1 MIGVLSVDDHPLL
14 CEGIAALVNA
24 ESDMKLSAEATNGQP
39 RELLDG
45 ISVVVHTGQKRIPP
59 AVAAELV
66 EHTAGGLAPST
77 INSSRPQPARWRTTL
92 LAFVAAAAASAQTSG
107 GAIRGTVSDPSGA
120 SVPGAGIVIEAV
132 STSENWRLVSSSA
145 GLYNAPNLP
154 VGRYNVT
161 VKAPGFSTAERTNID
176 VQVGS
181 ESVINVQLVLGKSE
195 EKVTAASQAATVD
208 LATSQT
214 GAVNSGEVVR
224 ELPLNGRDWTTLAAL
239 QPEVSIVR
247 TENAPALSN
256 SRGNRGLGT
265 MMAIGGSRPEQ
276 SSYLIDG
283 VSVNDYDGGGP
294 ASVLGISLGVDAI
307 EEFSVVTGNAPAD
320 YGKTSGGVINAVTRA
335 GTNQFHGS
343 LYEFLRNSALDARN
357 FFDGASAPPFK
368 RNQFGGSLGGPI
380 KRQRTF
386 FFFDYEG
393 IRQGLGV
400 TTVDTVPSP
409 AARIGQLVAGPI
421 TVSPLVAPFL
431 AFFPLPNGPIK
442 GDTGTYTF
450 ASQNGTT
457 ENFVTSRVD
466 HRFSD
471 YDAIHTTYLFDR
483 GQTTGPDAF
492 DGVLL
497 RTFSQRQTASTEES
511 HIFSPSVVNLT
522 RIGFNRNV
530 AEQVQSLS
538 AINPLADDT
547 SYGFLPG
554 RDVGQISIAGV
565 TAYPGG
571 LGAQGDYLF
580 HYTSYQADDDLS
592 ITAGSHSIRAGVAFE
607 RIQSNTLGTGAN
619 NGTVSFGSLA
629 AFLTDQPTSFV
640 ATIPGTNVPEG
651 LRQYVVGAYV
661 QDDWRVVRNLTLNLG
676 LRYEMAT
683 VPTEE
688 HDQLATLVLGSQQLK
703 LGSPY
708 FQNPTLR
715 NFSPRVG
722 AAWDPFGDGKTS
734 VRAAIGQYD
743 NLPLTSQFSLLS
755 VISAPFNLQG
765 SSTSVPVGSFPD
777 GLYQSLAAGGPRADF
792 IQQNPKRSYVLQWN
806 FNIQRQLTPSL
817 LFEVGYAGTHGV
829 HLPLVV
835 GDINTVPPAEH
846 TPEGY
851 VWPTPRGS
859 GVKPWPAWG
868 TVNAVMWEVSS
879 TYSALPVRLQ
889 KRLSHGLLVQGS
901 YTWSKS
907 LDTGSNSLMTAYTNT
922 ATNLPVFDS
931 RLRRGVSD
939 FDVPQ
944 NLAVSGTW
952 ELPSPRSGWKPF
964 TGFAKGWQLGTLLQL
979 SSGLPFTPTIAGDA
993 LGLNSS
999 VAYDF
1004 PDRLNLPGCGNP
1016 VNPGNA
1022 TDYIKLS
1029 CFAAPTPATRL
1040 GDAGR
1045 NVGRGPGLA
1054 DWDASLFKNI
1064 RVPRIS
1070 ENGNL
1075 QFRFETFNAL
1085 NHTNFGPPTSTSL
1098 QLFTQALAP
1107 IPSAGNLTSTSTT
1120 SRQLQFALKVL
1131 W

>member
-1 MIGVLSVDDHPLL
+1 MRGFSPYRVRLVSTLL
-14 CEGIAALVNA
+14 TFV
-24 ESDMKLSAEATNGQP
+24 
-39 RELLDG
+39 
-45 ISVVVHTGQKRIPP
+45 
-59 AVAAELV
+59 AVA
-66 EHTAGGLAPST
+66 T
-77 INSSRPQPARWRTTL
+77 
-92 LAFVAAAAASAQTSG
+92 ASAQTSG

-120 SVPGAGIVIEAV
+120 MVPEARITIEEV
-132 STSENWRLVSSSA
+132 STGENWRLVSSSV

-154 VGRYNVT
+154 VGKYNVT
-161 VKAPGFSTAERTNID
+161 VKADGFSTAERTNID

-181 ESVINVQLVLGKSE
+181 ESVINLQLVLGKSE
-195 EKVTAASQAATVD
+195 EKVTVTSQAGTVD

-256 SRGNRGLGT
+256 TRGNRGLGT
-265 MMAIGGSRPEQ
+265 MMAIGGARPEQ
-276 SSYLIDG
+276 SSYLLDG

-294 ASVLGISLGVDAI
+294 ASVLGITLGVDAVQ
-307 EEFSVVTGNAPAD
+307 EFSVVTGNAPAD
-320 YGKTSGGVINAVTRA
+320 YGKTSGGSINAVTRA

-357 FFDGASAPPFK
+357 FFDGPSVPPFK
-368 RNQFGGSLGGPI
+368 RNQFGASFGGPI
-380 KRQRTF
+380 RRQRTF

-409 AARIGQLVAGPI
+409 AARIGQLVAGPV

-431 AFFPLPNGPIK
+431 AFFPVPNGPIK
-442 GDTGTYTF
+442 GDIGTYTF
-450 ASQNGTT
+450 ASQNNTT

-471 YDAIHTTYLFDR
+471 LDAIHATWLFDK
-483 GQTTGPDAF
+483 GQTTGPDVF

-497 RTFSQRQTASTEES
+497 GTFSQRQTASIEES
-511 HIFSPSVVNLT
+511 HIFSPSMVNFV

-538 AINPLADDT
+538 AINPLADDN

-580 HYTSYQADDDLS
+580 HYTSYQADDDVS
-592 ITAGSHSIRAGVAFE
+592 ITRGGHSIRAGVAFE
-607 RIQSNTLGTGAN
+607 RIQSNTLGAGAN

-629 AFLTDQPTSFV
+629 GFLTDQPTSFV
-640 ATIPGTNVPEG
+640 ATIPGTSVPEG
-651 LRQYVVGAYV
+651 LRQSVVGAYV
-661 QDDWRVVRNLTLNLG
+661 QDDWRVLRNLTLNLG
-676 LRYEMAT
+676 VRYEMAT
-683 VPTEE
+683 VPTED
-688 HDQLATLVLGSQQLK
+688 HDRLATLVLGSQKLK
-703 LGSPY
+703 IGSPY

-734 VRAAIGQYD
+734 VRAAFGQYD

-765 SSTSVPVGSFPD
+765 ASTSVPEGSFPD

-806 FNIQRQLTPSL
+806 FRIQRQLTPSL
-817 LFEVGYAGTHGV
+817 LFEAGYSGSHGV

-835 GDINTVPPAEH
+835 GDINTVTPAED
-846 TPEGY
+846 TPQGY

-859 GVKPWPAWG
+859 GVKPWPAFG
-868 TVNAVMWEVSS
+868 TVNAVIWEVSS
-879 TYSALPVRLQ
+879 TYNALPVRLQ

-922 ATNLPVFDS
+922 VTNLPVFDP
-931 RLRRGVSD
+931 RLVKAVSD

-944 NLAVSGTW
+944 NLVVSGTW
-952 ELPSPRSGWKPF
+952 EMPGPATRWKPLRE
-964 TGFAKGWQLGTLLQL
+964 FARGWQPGSLLTL
-979 SSGLPFTPTIAGDA
+979 SSGLPFTPTIAGDP

-999 VAYDF
+999 VPYDY

-1016 VNPGNA
+1016 VNPGNS

-1029 CFAAPTPATRL
+1029 CFAAPSPATRL

-1045 NVGRGPGLA
+1045 NVGRGPGVV
-1054 DWDASLFKNI
+1054 DWDFSLFKNI
-1064 RVPRIS
+1064 RVARGS
-1070 ENGNL
+1070 EVFNV

-1085 NHTNFGPPTSTSL
+1085 NHPNFNPPNSTSL
-1098 QLFTQALAP
+1098 QLFTQALAA

-1120 SRQLQFALKVL
+1120 SRQLQFGLKVG

>member
-1 MIGVLSVDDHPLL
+1 M
-14 CEGIAALVNA
+14 
-24 ESDMKLSAEATNGQP
+24 NGRFQQP
-39 RELLDG
+39 
-45 ISVVVHTGQKRIPP
+45 V
-59 AVAAELV
+59 
-66 EHTAGGLAPST
+66 
-77 INSSRPQPARWRTTL
+77 RWVSTL
-92 LAFVAAAAASAQTSG
+92 LAVITAATASAQTSG

-120 SVPGAGIVIEAV
+120 LVPGAGITIEEV
-132 STSENWRLVSSSA
+132 STSEKWRVASSSS
-145 GLYNAPNLP
+145 GLYDAPNLP

-161 VKAPGFSTAERTNID
+161 VKARGFSTAERTNVD

-181 ESVINVQLVLGKSE
+181 ERVINVQLVLGKSE
-195 EKVTAASQAATVD
+195 ERVTVASQAATVD

-214 GAVNSGEVVR
+214 GAVDSGEVVR

-239 QPEVSIVR
+239 QPEVSVVR

-256 SRGNRGLGT
+256 TRGNRGFGT
-265 MMAIGGSRPEQ
+265 MMAIGGARPQQ
-276 SSYLIDG
+276 SSYRLDG

-294 ASVLGISLGVDAI
+294 ANVLGISLGVDAI
-307 EEFSVVTGNAPAD
+307 QEFSVVTRNAPAD

-343 LYEFLRNSALDARN
+343 LYEFLRNSVLDARN
-357 FFDGASAPPFK
+357 FFDGASPPPFK

-380 KRQRTF
+380 KRQKSF

-400 TTVDTVPSP
+400 TTVDTVPS
-409 AARIGQLVAGPI
+409 AKARVGQLVAGPV

-431 AFFPLPNGPIK
+431 VFFPLPNGPIK
-442 GDTGTYTF
+442 GDTGTYTR
-450 ASQNGTT
+450 AAQNVTT
-457 ENFVTSRVD
+457 ENFATSRVD

-471 YDAIHTTYLFDR
+471 YDTIHTTYLFDR

-497 RTFSQRQTASTEES
+497 GTFSQRQTASIQES
-511 HIFSPSVVNLT
+511 HIFSPSVVNFA
-522 RIGFNRNV
+522 RIGFNRIV

-538 AINPLADDT
+538 TINPLADDS

-554 RDVGQISIAGV
+554 RNVGQISIAGF
-565 TAYPGG
+565 TTYPGG

-592 ITAGSHSIRAGVAFE
+592 ITRGSHSIRAGVAFE
-607 RIQSNTLGTGAN
+607 RIQSNTLGAGAN

-629 AFLTDQPTSFV
+629 RFLTDQPTSFV
-640 ATIPGTNVPEG
+640 ATIPGTSVPEA
-651 LRQYVVGAYV
+651 LRQYVVGAYL
-661 QDDWRVVRNLTLNLG
+661 QDDWRVLRNLTLNLG
-676 LRYEMAT
+676 VRYEMAT

-688 HDQLATLVLGSQQLK
+688 HDRLATLVLGSQQLK

-708 FQNPTLR
+708 FHNPTLR
-715 NFSPRVG
+715 DFSPRVG
-722 AAWDPFGDGKTS
+722 AAWDPFGDGKMA
-734 VRAAIGQYD
+734 VRAAFGQYD
-743 NLPLTSQFSLLS
+743 YLPLTSQFSLFS
-755 VISAPFNLQG
+755 VISAPFNVQG
-765 SSTSVPVGSFPD
+765 SSTSVPVGSFPH
-777 GLYQSLAAGGPRADF
+777 GLYYSLAAGGPRADF
-792 IQQNPKRSYVLQWN
+792 IEQNPKRSYVLQWN
-806 FNIQRQLTPSL
+806 FSIQRQLTPSL
-817 LFEVGYAGTHGV
+817 LLEVGYAGSHGV

-835 GDINTVPPAEH
+835 SDINTVPPAEN
-846 TPEGY
+846 TAEGY

-859 GVKPWPAWG
+859 GVKPWPSWG
-868 TVNAVMWEVSS
+868 TVTAIMWQVSS
-879 TYSALPVRLQ
+879 DYESLPVRLQ
-889 KRLSHGLLVQGS
+889 KRLSHGLFLQGS

-907 LDTGSNSLMTAYTNT
+907 LDTGSNSLMTPYTNT
-922 ATNLPVFDS
+922 VANLPVFDP
-931 RLRRGVSD
+931 RLRRAVSD

-952 ELPSPRSGWKPF
+952 ELPSPGNGWKPF
-964 TGFAKGWQLGTLLQL
+964 REFAKGWQLGTLLTL
-979 SSGLPFTPTIAGDA
+979 SSGLPFTATIAGDP

-999 VAYDF
+999 VPYDF
-1004 PDRLNLPGCGNP
+1004 PDRLNQPGCGNP
-1016 VNPGNA
+1016 VNPGNP
-1022 TDYIKLS
+1022 TEYIKLS
-1029 CFAAPTPATRL
+1029 CFAAPSPATRL

-1054 DWDASLFKNI
+1054 DWDASLFKNF
-1064 RVPRIS
+1064 RVLRVS
-1070 ENGNL
+1070 ETFNV
-1075 QFRFETFNAL
+1075 QFRFEAFNAL
-1085 NHTNFGPPTSTSL
+1085 NHTNFSPPTSTSL

>member
-1 MIGVLSVDDHPLL
+1 MYVS
-14 CEGIAALVNA
+14 
-24 ESDMKLSAEATNGQP
+24 
-39 RELLDG
+39 
-45 ISVVVHTGQKRIPP
+45 
-59 AVAAELV
+59 
-66 EHTAGGLAPST
+66 
-77 INSSRPQPARWRTTL
+77 INWVSTL
-92 LAFVAAAAASAQTSG
+92 LAVMTAATASAQTAG
-107 GAIRGTVSDPSGA
+107 GSIRGTVSDPSGA
-120 SVPGAGIVIEAV
+120 MVPGAGIMIEAV
-132 STSENWRLVSSSA
+132 STNEYWRLVSSSA

-154 VGRYNVT
+154 VGRYKVT
-161 VKAPGFSTAERTNID
+161 VTSPGFSTAERTNID
-176 VQVGS
+176 VQVGL

-195 EKVTAASQAATVD
+195 EKVTVASQAATVD

-239 QPEVSIVR
+239 QPLVSIVR
-247 TENAPALSN
+247 TEDAPALSN

-265 MMAIGGSRPEQ
+265 MMEISGSRPEQ
-276 SSYLIDG
+276 SSYRLDG

-294 ASVLGISLGVDAI
+294 GSILGVTLGVDAI
-307 EEFSVVTGNAPAD
+307 QEFSVVTSTGPAD

-357 FFDGASAPPFK
+357 FFDGASVPPFK

-393 IRQGLGV
+393 IRQRLGV
-400 TTVDTVPSP
+400 TTVDTVPS
-409 AARIGQLVAGPI
+409 AEARIGHLVAGPV

-431 AFFPLPNGPIK
+431 AFFPLPNGPIT
-442 GDTGTYTF
+442 GDVGTYTF
-450 ASQNGTT
+450 ASQNGTM
-457 ENFVTSRVD
+457 ENFVASRAD

-471 YDAIHTTYLFDR
+471 LDAIHATYLLDK
-483 GQTTGPDAF
+483 GQTAGPDVF
-492 DGVLL
+492 DSILL
-497 RTFSQRQTASTEES
+497 GTYSQRQTASIEET

-522 RIGFNRNV
+522 RIGFNRNI

-538 AINPLADDT
+538 AINPLADDA

-592 ITAGSHSIRAGVAFE
+592 ITSGSHSIRAGAAFE
-607 RIQSNTLGTGAN
+607 RIQSNTLGAGAN

-629 AFLTDQPTSFV
+629 GFLTDEPTSFV
-640 ATIPGTNVPEG
+640 ATIPGTSVPEG

-661 QDDWRVVRNLTLNLG
+661 QDDWRVLRNLTLNLG
-676 LRYEMAT
+676 VRYEMAT

-688 HDQLATLVLGSQQLK
+688 HDRLATLVLGSQQLK
-703 LGSPY
+703 VGSPY

-722 AAWDPFGDGKTS
+722 AAWDPFGDGKAS

-806 FNIQRQLTPSL
+806 FSIQRQLTPSL
-817 LFEVGYAGTHGV
+817 LFEAGYAGSHGV

-835 GDINTVPPAEH
+835 GDINTVPPAED

-879 TYSALPVRLQ
+879 SYNALPVRLQ

-907 LDTGSNSLMTAYTNT
+907 FDTGSNSLMTAYTNT
-922 ATNLPVFDS
+922 ATNLPVLDP
-931 RLRRGVSD
+931 RLRRSVSD

-952 ELPSPRSGWKPF
+952 ELPSPGSVWKPF
-964 TGFAKGWQLGTLLQL
+964 REFAKG
-979 SSGLPFTPTIAGDA
+979 
-993 LGLNSS
+993 
-999 VAYDF
+999 
-1004 PDRLNLPGCGNP
+1004 
-1016 VNPGNA
+1016 
-1022 TDYIKLS
+1022 
-1029 CFAAPTPATRL
+1029 
-1040 GDAGR
+1040 
-1045 NVGRGPGLA
+1045 
-1054 DWDASLFKNI
+1054 
-1064 RVPRIS
+1064 
-1070 ENGNL
+1070 
-1075 QFRFETFNAL
+1075 
-1085 NHTNFGPPTSTSL
+1085 
-1098 QLFTQALAP
+1098 
-1107 IPSAGNLTSTSTT
+1107 
-1120 SRQLQFALKVL
+1120 
-1131 W
+1131 

>member
-1 MIGVLSVDDHPLL
+1 MNSFQIRRALWVSTLL
-14 CEGIAALVNA
+14 TFV
-24 ESDMKLSAEATNGQP
+24 
-39 RELLDG
+39 
-45 ISVVVHTGQKRIPP
+45 
-59 AVAAELV
+59 VAA
-66 EHTAGGLAPST
+66 T
-77 INSSRPQPARWRTTL
+77 
-92 LAFVAAAAASAQTSG
+92 ASAQTSG
-107 GAIRGTVSDPSGA
+107 GSIRGTVSDPSGA
-120 SVPGAGIVIEAV
+120 FVPGAGITIEEV
-132 STSENWRLVSSSA
+132 STGENWRLISSSA

-154 VGRYNVT
+154 VGRYNVSVT
-161 VKAPGFSTAERTNID
+161 SAGFSTVERTNID

-181 ESVINVQLVLGKSE
+181 QRVVNVQLALGESE
-195 EKVTAASQAATVD
+195 GKVTVASQAATVD

-239 QPEVSIVR
+239 QPQVSIVR
-247 TENAPALSN
+247 TENAVALSN
-256 SRGNRGLGT
+256 TRGNRGLGT
-265 MMAIGGSRPEQ
+265 MMAISGSRPEQ
-276 SSYLIDG
+276 SSYQLDG
-283 VSVNDYDGGGP
+283 VNVNDYAGGGP
-294 ASVLGISLGVDAI
+294 ANVLGISLGVDAI
-307 EEFSVVTGNAPAD
+307 QEFSVVTGNATAD
-320 YGKTSGGVINAVTRA
+320 YGRTSGGVINAVTRA

-357 FFDGASAPPFK
+357 FFDGTSVPPFK

-386 FFFDYEG
+386 FFIDYES

-409 AARIGQLVAGPI
+409 AARIGQLVAGSV

-450 ASQNGTT
+450 ASQNSTA
-457 ENFVTSRVD
+457 ENFVTSRLD

-471 YDAIHTTYLFDR
+471 HDSIHGTYLFDK

-497 RTFSQRQTASTEES
+497 GTFSQRQTASLEES
-511 HIFSPSVVNLT
+511 HIFSPAVINFA
-522 RIGFNRNV
+522 RIGFNRIL

-538 AINPLADDT
+538 AINPLAGDP

-554 RDVGQISIAGV
+554 RDVGQISIAGF
-565 TAYPGG
+565 TTYAGGPG
-571 LGAQGDYLF
+571 AEGDYVF

-592 ITAGSHSIRAGVAFE
+592 ITRGSHSLRIGLALE
-607 RIQSNTLGTGAN
+607 RIQSNTLGAGNN
-619 NGTVSFGSLA
+619 NGAVSFGSLA
-629 AFLTDQPTSFV
+629 TFLTDQSLSFL
-640 ATIPGTNVPEG
+640 ATIPGASTPEG
-651 LRQYVVGAYV
+651 LRQSVVGAYL
-661 QDDWRVVRNLTLNLG
+661 QDDWRVLRKLTLNLG
-676 LRYEMAT
+676 VRYEMAT
-683 VPTEE
+683 LPTEE
-688 HDQLATLVLGSQQLK
+688 HDRLATLVLGSQQLK
-703 LGSPY
+703 IGPPY

-715 NFSPRVG
+715 NFCPRVG
-722 AAWDPFGDGKTS
+722 AAWDPFGNGKTA
-734 VRAAIGQYD
+734 VRAAFGQYD
-743 NLPLTSQFSLLS
+743 YLPLTNLFSLVS
-755 VISAPFNLQG
+755 VVSAPFNLQG
-765 SSTSVPVGSFPD
+765 SSTSVPVGSFPG
-777 GLYQSLAAGGPRADF
+777 GLYESLAAGGPRAEF
-792 IQQNPKRSYVLQWN
+792 FEQNPKRSYVLQWN
-806 FNIQRQLTPSL
+806 FSIQRQLTPTL
-817 LFEVGYAGTHGV
+817 LFEAGYAGSHGV

-835 GDINTVPPAEH
+835 GDINTVPPAED
-846 TPEGY
+846 TPQGY
-851 VWPTPRGS
+851 VWPITRGS
-859 GVKPWPAWG
+859 GVKPWPTWG
-868 TVNAVMWEVSS
+868 NVTAVMWQVSS
-879 TYSALPVRLQ
+879 TYNSLPVRLQ

-922 ATNLPVFDS
+922 LSNLPVFNP
-931 RLRRGVSD
+931 RLRKAVSD

-952 ELPSPRSGWKPF
+952 ELPIPGSGWKPF
-964 TGFAKGWQLGTLLQL
+964 TGFAKGWQLGTLLQV
-979 SSGLPFTPTIAGDA
+979 SSGLPFTAAIAGDP

-999 VAYDF
+999 AAYDF

-1016 VNPGNA
+1016 VNPGKP

-1029 CFAAPTPATRL
+1029 CFAAPSPATRL

-1054 DWDASLFKNI
+1054 DWDASLFKNF
-1064 RVPRIS
+1064 RVLRVS
-1070 ENGNL
+1070 ETFNV
-1075 QFRFETFNAL
+1075 QFRFEVFNAL

-1098 QLFTQALAP
+1098 QLFTQGLTP
-1107 IPSAGNLTSTSTT
+1107 IPSAGNVTSTSTT

>member
-1 MIGVLSVDDHPLL
+1 MCS
-14 CEGIAALVNA
+14 
-24 ESDMKLSAEATNGQP
+24 S
-39 RELLDG
+39 
-45 ISVVVHTGQKRIPP
+45 
-59 AVAAELV
+59 
-66 EHTAGGLAPST
+66 
-77 INSSRPQPARWRTTL
+77 INWVSTL
-92 LAFVAAAAASAQTSG
+92 LAVMTAATASAQTSG
-107 GAIRGTVSDPSGA
+107 GSIRGTVSDPSGA
-120 SVPGAGIVIEAV
+120 VVPGAVITIEAV
-132 STSENWRLVSSSA
+132 STSENWMLVSSSA

-161 VKAPGFSTAERTNID
+161 VKALGFSPAERTDIN
-176 VQVGS
+176 VQVGA
-181 ESVINVQLVLGKSE
+181 ERVVDVQLTVGKSE
-195 EKVTAASQAATVD
+195 EKVTVASPAATVD

-265 MMAIGGSRPEQ
+265 MMAISGSRPEQ
-276 SSYLIDG
+276 SSYRLDG

-307 EEFSVVTGNAPAD
+307 QEFSVVTGNAPAD
-320 YGKTSGGVINAVTRA
+320 YGKTSGGVIDAVTRA
-335 GTNQFHGS
+335 GTNQLHGS
-343 LYEFLRNSALDARN
+343 LYEFLRNSGLDARN
-357 FFDGASAPPFK
+357 FFDGASIPPFK

-400 TTVDTVPSP
+400 TTVNTVPSQ
-409 AARIGQLVAGPI
+409 AARIGQLVAGPVR
-421 TVSPLVAPFL
+421 VSPLVAPFL

-442 GDTGTYTF
+442 GDAGTYTF
-450 ASQNGTT
+450 ASQNNTT

-471 YDAIHTTYLFDR
+471 RDAIHATYLFDK
-483 GQTTGPDAF
+483 GQTTGPDMF

-497 RTFSQRQTASTEES
+497 GTLSQRQTASVEES
-511 HIFSPSVVNLT
+511 HVFSPSVVNSA
-522 RIGFNRNV
+522 RIGFNRTV

-538 AINPLADDT
+538 TINPLADDA

-554 RDVGQISIAGV
+554 RDVGQISIAGF
-565 TAYPGG
+565 TTYPGG
-571 LGAQGDYLF
+571 LKAMGDYVF
-580 HYTSYQADDDLS
+580 AYTSYQVDDDLS
-592 ITAGSHSIRAGVAFE
+592 ITRGSHSFRTGLALE
-607 RIQSNTLGTGAN
+607 RIQSNTLETGN
-619 NGTVSFGSLA
+619 TNGTVSFGSLA
-629 AFLTDQPTSFV
+629 SFLTDQPSSFQ
-640 ATIPGTNVPEG
+640 ATIPGTSIPEG
-651 LRQYVVGAYV
+651 LRQSVVGAYL
-661 QDDWRVVRNLTLNLG
+661 QDDWRVLRNLTLNLG
-676 LRYEMAT
+676 ARYEMAT
-683 VPTEE
+683 VPTEA
-688 HDQLATLVLGSQQLK
+688 HGRLGTVVYGSQQLK

-708 FQNPTLR
+708 FNNPTRR
-715 NFSPRVG
+715 NFYPRVG
-722 AAWDPFGDGKTS
+722 AAWDPLGDGKTA
-734 VRAAIGQYD
+734 VRAAFGQYD
-743 NLPLTSQFSLLS
+743 VLPLTSQFSLIS

-765 SSTSVPVGSFPD
+765 SSTSVPVESFPD
-777 GLYQSLAAGGPRADF
+777 GLYESLAAGGPRADF

-806 FNIQRQLTPSL
+806 FSVQRQLTPSL
-817 LFEVGYAGTHGV
+817 LFEAGYAASHGV

-835 GDINTVPPAEH
+835 GDINTVPPAEA
-846 TPEGY
+846 TPQGY
-851 VWPTPRGS
+851 VWPRPRGS
-859 GVKPWPAWG
+859 GVKPWPTWG
-868 TVNAVMWEVSS
+868 NVSAVLWQVSS
-879 TYSALPVRLQ
+879 DYDSLPVRIQ

-922 ATNLPVFDS
+922 VSNLPVFDP
-931 RLRRGVSD
+931 RLLKAVSE

-952 ELPSPRSGWKPF
+952 ELPSPGSGWKPF
-964 TGFAKGWQLGTLLQL
+964 REFAKGWQLGTLLTL
-979 SSGLPFTPTIAGDA
+979 SSGLPFTATIAGDA

-999 VAYDF
+999 IPYDF

-1016 VNPGNA
+1016 VNPGNPA
-1022 TDYIKLS
+1022 NYIKLS
-1029 CFAAPTPATRL
+1029 CFAAPSPATRL
-1040 GDAGR
+1040 GNAGR

-1054 DWDASLFKNI
+1054 DWDASLFKNV
-1064 RVPRIS
+1064 RVARGS
-1070 ENGNL
+1070 EIFNV
-1075 QFRFETFNAL
+1075 QFRFEAFNAL
-1085 NHTNFGPPTSTSL
+1085 NHTNFSPPTSTSL
-1098 QLFTQALAP
+1098 QLFTQALAS

>member
-1 MIGVLSVDDHPLL
+1 M
-14 CEGIAALVNA
+14 
-24 ESDMKLSAEATNGQP
+24 
-39 RELLDG
+39 
-45 ISVVVHTGQKRIPP
+45 
-59 AVAAELV
+59 
-66 EHTAGGLAPST
+66 
-77 INSSRPQPARWRTTL
+77 NSSFQQPARWVSTL
-92 LAFVAAAAASAQTSG
+92 LAVMMAATASAQTSA
-107 GAIRGTVSDPSGA
+107 GAIRGTVADPSGA
-120 SVPGAGIVIEAV
+120 LVPGADITIEEA
-132 STSENWRLVSSSA
+132 STNQSRKLVSSSA

-161 VKAPGFSTAERTNID
+161 VKAQGFSTAERTNID

-181 ESVINVQLVLGKSE
+181 ESVINVQLVVGKSE
-195 EKVTAASQAATVD
+195 EKVTVISQAATVD

-256 SRGNRGLGT
+256 TRGNRGLGT
-265 MMAIGGSRPEQ
+265 MMAIGGARPQQ
-276 SSYLIDG
+276 SSYWLDG
-283 VSVNDYDGGGP
+283 VSVNDYAGGGP

-307 EEFSVVTGNAPAD
+307 QEFSVVTGNAPAD

-357 FFDGASAPPFK
+357 FFDGASVPPFK
-368 RNQFGGSLGGPI
+368 RNQFGGSLGGPV

-400 TTVDTVPSP
+400 TTVDTVPS
-409 AARIGQLVAGPI
+409 AKARIGQLVAGPVM
-421 TVSPLVAPFL
+421 VSPLVAPFL
-431 AFFPLPNGPIK
+431 AFFPLPDGPIK
-442 GDTGTYTF
+442 GDTGTYAF
-450 ASQNGTT
+450 ASQNNTA
-457 ENFVTSRVD
+457 ENFVTSRLD

-471 YDAIHTTYLFDR
+471 HDAIHATYLFDR

-497 RTFSQRQTASTEES
+497 GTFSQRQTASIQES
-511 HIFSPSVVNLT
+511 HTFSPSAVNFA
-522 RIGFNRNV
+522 RIGFNRII

-538 AINPLADDT
+538 AINPLADDP

-580 HYTSYQADDDLS
+580 HYTSYQAYDDLL
-592 ITAGSHSIRAGVAFE
+592 ITSGSHAIRVGVALE
-607 RIQSNTLGTGAN
+607 RIQSNTLGAGGN
-619 NGTVSFGSLA
+619 NGTASFGSLA
-629 AFLTDQPTSFV
+629 GFLTDQPTSFV
-640 ATIPGTNVPEG
+640 ATIPGTSVPEA
-651 LRQYVVGAYV
+651 LRQDVVSAYLH
-661 QDDWRVVRNLTLNLG
+661 DDWRVLRNLTLNLG
-676 LRYEMAT
+676 VRYEMAT

-688 HDQLATLVLGSQQLK
+688 HDRLGTLVLGSQQLK
-703 LGSPY
+703 VGSPY

-715 NFSPRVG
+715 DLSPRVG
-722 AAWDPFGDGKTS
+722 AAWDPFGDGKMA
-734 VRAAIGQYD
+734 VRAAFGQYD
-743 NLPLTSQFSLLS
+743 VLPLTSQFSLFS
-755 VISAPFNLQG
+755 VISEPFNVQG

-792 IQQNPKRSYVLQWN
+792 IQQNPKRSYMLQWN
-806 FNIQRQLTPSL
+806 FSIQRQLTPSM
-817 LFEVGYAGTHGV
+817 LFEAGYAGSHGV
-829 HLPLVV
+829 HLPLIVS
-835 GDINTVPPAEH
+835 DINTVPPAENAA
-846 TPEGY
+846 EGY

-859 GVKPWPAWG
+859 GVKPWPTWG
-868 TVNAVMWEVSS
+868 TVTAIMWQVSS
-879 TYSALPVRLQ
+879 DYNSLPVRLQ

-907 LDTGSNSLMTAYTNT
+907 LDTGSNSLMTPYTNT
-922 ATNLPVFDS
+922 VANLPVFDS
-931 RLRRGVSD
+931 RLRRAVSD

-944 NLAVSGTW
+944 NVAVSGTW
-952 ELPSPRSGWKPF
+952 ELPGPASGWKPF
-964 TGFAKGWQLGTLLQL
+964 REFAKGWQLGTLLTL

-999 VAYDF
+999 IPYDF

-1016 VNPGNA
+1016 VNPGNP

-1029 CFAAPTPATRL
+1029 CFAAPSPATRL

-1045 NVGRGPGLA
+1045 NVARGPGLA
-1054 DWDASLFKNI
+1054 DWDASLFKNF
-1064 RVPRIS
+1064 RVRRVS
-1070 ENGNL
+1070 ETFNL
-1075 QFRFETFNAL
+1075 QLRFEAFNAL
-1085 NHTNFGPPTSTSL
+1085 NHTNFSPPTSTSL
-1098 QLFTQALAP
+1098 QLFTQSLAP
-1107 IPSAGNLTSTSTT
+1107 IPSAGSLTSTSTT

>member
-1 MIGVLSVDDHPLL
+1 
-14 CEGIAALVNA
+14 
-24 ESDMKLSAEATNGQP
+24 MKLVAEAANRQRRP
-39 RELLDG
+39 LDT
-45 ISVVVHTGQKRIPP
+45 SRAVQAGQKRVPLRVASESAERP
-59 AVAAELV
+59 AGDLAAS
-66 EHTAGGLAPST
+66 AMS
-77 INSSRPQPARWRTTL
+77 SSRPRRVRFGSIL
-92 LAFVAAAAASAQTSG
+92 LVFAAAAAVSAQTSG

-120 SVPGAGIVIEAV
+120 LVPGAAITIEEI
-132 STSENWRLVSSSA
+132 STSQNWKLVSSGA
-145 GLYNAPNLP
+145 GLYNAPDLP
-154 VGRYNVT
+154 VGRYDVT
-161 VKAPGFSTAERTNID
+161 VKAQGFSTAERTNID
-176 VQVGS
+176 VQLGS
-181 ESVINVQLVLGKSE
+181 ESVINVQLILGKSE
-195 EKVTAASQAATVD
+195 EKAIVASQAAAVD

-256 SRGNRGLGT
+256 TRGNRGLGT
-265 MMAIGGSRPEQ
+265 MMAIGGARPQQ
-276 SSYLIDG
+276 SSYLLDG
-283 VSVNDYDGGGP
+283 VSVNDYAGGGP

-307 EEFSVVTGNAPAD
+307 QEFSVVTSNVPAD

-357 FFDGASAPPFK
+357 FFDGASVPPFK
-368 RNQFGGSLGGPI
+368 RNQFGGSLSGPI

-393 IRQGLGV
+393 IRQGLGL
-400 TTVDTVPSP
+400 TSVDTVPS
-409 AARIGQLVAGPI
+409 AQARSGHLVAGEV

-431 AFFPLPNGPIK
+431 AFFPLPNGPID
-442 GDTGTYTF
+442 GDTGTYTL
-450 ASQNGTT
+450 AAQNFTT
-457 ENFVTSRVD
+457 ENFVTSRLD

-471 YDAIHTTYLFDR
+471 YDAVHTTYLFDR
-483 GQTTGPDAF
+483 GQTTGPDTF

-497 RTFSQRQTASTEES
+497 GTFSQRQTASIQES
-511 HIFSPSVVNLT
+511 HTFSPSVIDLT
-522 RIGFNRNV
+522 RIGFNRII

-538 AINPLADDT
+538 TINPLADDP

-580 HYTSYQADDDLS
+580 HYTSYQAYDDLL
-592 ITAGSHSIRAGVAFE
+592 ITRGSHAIRAGAAVE
-607 RIQSNTLGTGAN
+607 RIQSNTLGAGAN

-629 AFLTDQPTSFV
+629 GFLTDQPTSFV
-640 ATIPGTNVPEG
+640 ATIPGTSVPEA
-651 LRQYVVGAYV
+651 LRQYVAAAHL
-661 QDDWRVVRNLTLNLG
+661 QDDWRVLRNLTLNLG
-676 LRYEMAT
+676 VRYEMAT
-683 VPTEE
+683 VPT
-688 HDQLATLVLGSQQLK
+688 DQGDRLGTLVLGSQQLK
-703 LGSPY
+703 VGSPY
-708 FQNPTLR
+708 FRNPTWRDL
-715 NFSPRVG
+715 SPRVG
-722 AAWDPFGDGKTS
+722 AAWDPFGDGKTA
-734 VRAAIGQYD
+734 VRAAFGRYD
-743 NLPLTSQFSLLS
+743 VLPLTSQLSLFS
-755 VISAPFNLQG
+755 VISAPFNVQG
-765 SSTSVPVGSFPD
+765 SSTSVPGGSFPD

-806 FNIQRQLTPSL
+806 FSIQRQLAPSL
-817 LFEVGYAGTHGV
+817 LFEAAYAGSHGV

-835 GDINTVPPAEH
+835 SDINTVPPAEN
-846 TPEGY
+846 TAEGY

-868 TVNAVMWEVSS
+868 AVTAVMWQVSS
-879 TYSALPVRLQ
+879 DYDALPVRLQ
-889 KRLSHGLLVQGS
+889 KRLSHGLLLQGS

-907 LDTGSNSLMTAYTNT
+907 LDTGSNSLMTPYTNT
-922 ATNLPVFDS
+922 VANLPAFDS
-931 RLRRGVSD
+931 RLRRAVSD

-952 ELPSPRSGWKPF
+952 ELPSSRSGWKPF
-964 TGFAKGWQLGTLLQL
+964 MEFAKGWQLATLLTL
-979 SSGLPFTPTIAGDA
+979 SSGPPFTPTIAGDA

-1004 PDRLNLPGCGNP
+1004 PDRLSLAGCGNP

-1029 CFAAPTPATRL
+1029 CFAAPRPATRL

-1045 NVGRGPGLA
+1045 NVGRGPGLV

-1064 RVPRIS
+1064 RVARSS
-1070 ENGNL
+1070 ELFNVQL
-1075 QFRFETFNAL
+1075 RFEAFNAL
-1085 NHTNFGPPTSTSL
+1085 NHANFGPPTSTSL

>member
-1 MIGVLSVDDHPLL
+1 MIEFLNVDTNPLL
-14 CEGIAALVNA
+14 RDRIAAVVHA
-24 ESDMKLSAEATNGQP
+24 KSDMKPVAEATDGQGRALPDGLRP
-39 RELLDG
+39 R
-45 ISVVVHTGQKRIPP
+45 R
-59 AVAAELV
+59 AR
-66 EHTAGGLAPST
+66 GGS
-77 INSSRPQPARWRTTL
+77 IL
-92 LAFVAAAAASAQTSG
+92 LAFVAAATASAQPSG

-120 SVPGAGIVIEAV
+120 SVPGAAIIIEAV
-132 STSENWRLVSSSA
+132 STSESWRLVSSSA

-154 VGRYNVT
+154 VGRYKLT
-161 VKAPGFSTAERTNID
+161 VESTGFSTVDRTNID

-195 EKVTAASQAATVD
+195 EKVTVASQAATVD
-208 LATSQT
+208 LASSQT

-239 QPEVSIVR
+239 QPGVSIVW
-247 TENAPALSN
+247 TEDAPALSN
-256 SRGNRGLGT
+256 PRGNRGLGT
-265 MMAIGGSRPEQ
+265 MMAISGSRPEQ
-276 SSYLIDG
+276 SGYRLDG

-307 EEFSVVTGNAPAD
+307 QEFSVVTGNAPAD

-343 LYEFLRNSALDARN
+343 RYEFLRNSALDARN
-357 FFDGASAPPFK
+357 FFDGASVPTFK

-386 FFFDYEG
+386 FFLDYEG

-409 AARIGQLVAGPI
+409 AARAGDLVAGPI
-421 TVSPLVAPFL
+421 TVSHLVAPFL
-431 AFFPLPNGPIK
+431 AFFPLPSGPIK
-442 GDTGTYTF
+442 GDTGTYSF
-450 ASQNGTT
+450 ASQDGTT

-471 YDAIHTTYLFDR
+471 SDTIHTTYLFDR

-497 RTFSQRQTASTEES
+497 GTFSERQTASTEES

-522 RIGFNRNV
+522 RIGLNRNV
-530 AEQVQSLS
+530 AEQVQSVS
-538 AINPLADDT
+538 AINPLADDP

-554 RDVGQISIAGV
+554 RDIGQISIAGI
-565 TAYPGG
+565 TAFPGG
-571 LGAQGDYLF
+571 LGARGDYRF

-592 ITAGSHSIRAGVAFE
+592 ITRGSHSIRAGVALE
-607 RIQSNTLGTGAN
+607 GIQSNTLGAGAN

-629 AFLTDQPTSFV
+629 GFLTDQPTSFV
-640 ATIPGTNVPEG
+640 ATIPGTSVPEG
-651 LRQYVVGAYV
+651 LRQSVVGAYM
-661 QDDWRVVRNLTLNLG
+661 QDDWRVLSNVTLNLG
-676 LRYEMAT
+676 VRYEMAT

-688 HDQLATLVLGSQQLK
+688 HDRLGTLVLGSQSLK

-806 FNIQRQLTPSL
+806 FSIQRQLTPSL
-817 LFEVGYAGTHGV
+817 LFEAGYTGSHGV
-829 HLPLVV
+829 HLPLVL
-835 GDINTVPPAEH
+835 GDINTVPPAQD
-846 TPEGY
+846 TPQGY
-851 VWPTPRGS
+851 VWPTPRDS
-859 GVKPWPAWG
+859 GVKPWPTWG
-868 TVNAVMWEVSS
+868 TVNAVLWQVSS
-879 TYSALPVRLQ
+879 DYDSLPVRLQ

-931 RLRRGVSD
+931 RLRRAVSD

-952 ELPSPRSGWKPF
+952 ALPSLGSVWKPF
-964 TGFAKGWQLGTLLQL
+964 GEFAKGWQLGTLLQL

-1004 PDRLNLPGCGNP
+1004 PDRLDLPGCGNP

-1054 DWDASLFKNI
+1054 DWDLSLFKNI

-1070 ENGNL
+1070 ENCNL

-1120 SRQLQFALKVL
+1120 SRQLQFALKVMS
-1131 W
+1131 

>member
-1 MIGVLSVDDHPLL
+1 MRLIQAVVGLL
-14 CEGIAALVNA
+14 AASWTVF
-24 ESDMKLSAEATNGQP
+24 
-39 RELLDG
+39 
-45 ISVVVHTGQKRIPP
+45 
-59 AVAAELV
+59 
-66 EHTAGGLAPST
+66 
-77 INSSRPQPARWRTTL
+77 
-92 LAFVAAAAASAQTSG
+92 AFVAAATASAQTPG

-120 SVPGAGIVIEAV
+120 SVPGADITIEEV

-145 GLYNAPNLP
+145 GLYNGPNLP

-181 ESVINVQLVLGKSE
+181 ERVVNVQLALGKPE
-195 EKVTAASQAATVD
+195 EKVTVASQAATVD

-265 MMAIGGSRPEQ
+265 MMAIGGARPQQ
-276 SSYLIDG
+276 SSYRLDG

-307 EEFSVVTGNAPAD
+307 QEFSVVTGNAPAD
-320 YGKTSGGVINAVTRA
+320 YGKTSGGVIDAVTRA
-335 GTNQFHGS
+335 GTNQLHGS

-357 FFDGASAPPFK
+357 FFDGPSVPPFK
-368 RNQFGGSLGGPI
+368 RNQFGGSLSGPI

-393 IRQGLGV
+393 VRQGLGV

-409 AARIGQLVAGPI
+409 AARIGQLIAGPV

-442 GDTGTYTF
+442 GDAGTYTF
-450 ASQNGTT
+450 PSQNGTT
-457 ENFVTSRVD
+457 ENFVTSRLD

-471 YDAIHTTYLFDR
+471 YDAIHATYLFDT

-492 DGVLL
+492 DGILL
-497 RTFSQRQTASTEES
+497 GTFSQRQTASIEES
-511 HIFSPSVVNLT
+511 HIFSPSVVNFT

-538 AINPLADDT
+538 TINPLADDS

-554 RDVGQISIAGV
+554 RDVGQISIAGF
-565 TAYPGG
+565 TTYPGG

-592 ITAGSHSIRAGVAFE
+592 ITRGSHSIRAGVALE
-607 RIQSNTLGTGAN
+607 RIQSNTLGAGAN
-619 NGTVSFGSLA
+619 NGTASFGSLA
-629 AFLTDQPTSFV
+629 AFLTDQPTSFE
-640 ATIPGTNVPEG
+640 ATIPGTSVPEG
-651 LRQYVVGAYV
+651 LRQSVVGAYL
-661 QDDWRVVRNLTLNLG
+661 QDDWRVLRNLTLNLG

-688 HDQLATLVLGSQQLK
+688 HDRLATLVLGSQQLK
-703 LGSPY
+703 IGSPY

-734 VRAAIGQYD
+734 VRAAFGQYD

-755 VISAPFNLQG
+755 VISAPFNEQG

-817 LFEVGYAGTHGV
+817 LFEAGYAGSHGV

-835 GDINTVPPAEH
+835 GDINTVPPAED
-846 TPEGY
+846 TPQGY

-859 GVKPWPAWG
+859 GVKPWPTWG
-868 TVNAVMWEVSS
+868 NVTAVMWQVSS
-879 TYSALPVRLQ
+879 DYESLPVRLQ

-907 LDTGSNSLMTAYTNT
+907 LDTGSNSLMTPYTNT
-922 ATNLPVFDS
+922 VANLPVFDS
-931 RLRRGVSD
+931 RLRRAVSD

-964 TGFAKGWQLGTLLQL
+964 QGFAKGWQLGTLLTL
-979 SSGLPFTPTIAGDA
+979 SSGLPFTATIAGDP

-999 VAYDF
+999 IPYDF

-1016 VNPGNA
+1016 VNPGNP

-1029 CFAAPTPATRL
+1029 CFAAPSPATRL

-1054 DWDASLFKNI
+1054 DWDASLFKNF
-1064 RVPRIS
+1064 RVPRVS
-1070 ENGNL
+1070 ETFNV
-1075 QFRFETFNAL
+1075 QFRFEAFNAL
-1085 NHTNFGPPTSTSL
+1085 NHTDFSPATSTSL

>member
-1 MIGVLSVDDHPLL
+1 MITYNLGGVCFSLPSAGLS
-14 CEGIAALVNA
+14 
-24 ESDMKLSAEATNGQP
+24 
-39 RELLDG
+39 
-45 ISVVVHTGQKRIPP
+45 
-59 AVAAELV
+59 
-66 EHTAGGLAPST
+66 EHTVGLAAST
-77 INSSRPQPARWRTTL
+77 INSSRLQPARWVSTL
-92 LAFVAAAAASAQTSG
+92 LAVMAAATASAQTSG

-154 VGRYNVT
+154 VGTYNVT
-161 VKAPGFSTAERTNID
+161 VTALGFSTAERTNID

-181 ESVINVQLVLGKSE
+181 ERVVNVQLAVGKSE
-195 EKVTAASQAATVD
+195 EEVTVASQAATVD

-247 TENAPALSN
+247 TENVPALSN
-256 SRGNRGLGT
+256 TRGNRGLGA

-276 SSYLIDG
+276 SSYLLDG

-307 EEFSVVTGNAPAD
+307 QEFSVVTSNAPAD
-320 YGKTSGGVINAVTRA
+320 YGKTSGGVIDALTRA

-357 FFDGASAPPFK
+357 FFDGASIPPFK

-380 KRQRTF
+380 QRQRTF

-409 AARIGQLVAGPI
+409 AARIGQLVAGPV
-421 TVSPLVAPFL
+421 TVSPLVVPFL
-431 AFFPLPNGPIK
+431 ALFPLPNGPIN

-450 ASQNGTT
+450 ASQNDTT
-457 ENFVTSRVD
+457 ENFVASRVD

-471 YDAIHTTYLFDR
+471 LDAIHATYLFDK
-483 GQTTGPDAF
+483 GQTAGPDAF
-492 DGVLL
+492 DGILL
-497 RTFSQRQTASTEES
+497 GTFSQRQTASIEET

-538 AINPLADDT
+538 AINPLADDS

-565 TAYPGG
+565 TPYPGG

-580 HYTSYQADDDLS
+580 HYTSYQAHDDLS
-592 ITAGSHSIRAGVAFE
+592 ITRGSHSIRAGLAFE

-629 AFLTDQPTSFV
+629 GFLSDQPTSFV

-661 QDDWRVVRNLTLNLG
+661 QDDWRVLRNLTLNLG
-676 LRYEMAT
+676 VRYEMAT

-688 HDQLATLVLGSQQLK
+688 HDRLATLVLGSQQLK

-722 AAWDPFGDGKTS
+722 DAWDPFGDGKTS

-806 FNIQRQLTPSL
+806 FSFQRQLKPSV
-817 LFEVGYAGTHGV
+817 LFEAGYAGTHGV

-835 GDINTVPPAEH
+835 GDINTAPPAEH

-859 GVKPWPAWG
+859 GVKPWPTWG

-879 TYSALPVRLQ
+879 TYNALPVRLQ
-889 KRLSHGLLVQGS
+889 KRLTHGLLVQGS

-931 RLRRGVSD
+931 RLRKAVSD

-952 ELPSPRSGWKPF
+952 ELPSPRRGWTPF
-964 TGFAKGWQLGTLLQL
+964 REFATGWQLGTLLQM

-1004 PDRLNLPGCGNP
+1004 PDRLDLPGCGNP
-1016 VNPGNA
+1016 VNPGRPAN
-1022 TDYIKLS
+1022 YIKLS
-1029 CFAAPTPATRL
+1029 CFAAPAPATRL

-1064 RVPRIS
+1064 RIPQIS
-1070 ENGNL
+1070 ENCGL
-1075 QFRFETFNAL
+1075 QFRFEAFNAL
-1085 NHTNFGPPTSTSL
+1085 NHTNFSPPTSTSL

-1107 IPSAGNLTSTSTT
+1107 IPSAGDLTSTSTT

>member
-1 MIGVLSVDDHPLL
+1 M
-14 CEGIAALVNA
+14 
-24 ESDMKLSAEATNGQP
+24 
-39 RELLDG
+39 
-45 ISVVVHTGQKRIPP
+45 
-59 AVAAELV
+59 
-66 EHTAGGLAPST
+66 
-77 INSSRPQPARWRTTL
+77 NSCLKPPARWVSTL
-92 LAFVAAAAASAQTSG
+92 LAVMTAATVSAQTSG

-120 SVPGAGIVIEAV
+120 SVQGADITIEEV
-132 STSENWRLVSSSA
+132 STSESWKLASSSA
-145 GLYNAPNLP
+145 GLYHRPNLP
-154 VGRYNVT
+154 VGRYKVT
-161 VKAPGFSTAERTNID
+161 VKSPGFSTAERTNID

-181 ESVINVQLVLGKSE
+181 ESVVNVQLVLGKSE
-195 EKVTAASQAATVD
+195 EKVTVALQAATVD

-214 GAVNSGEVVR
+214 GAVNSGQVVR

-265 MMAIGGSRPEQ
+265 MMAIGGARPQQ
-276 SSYLIDG
+276 SSYRLDG

-307 EEFSVVTGNAPAD
+307 QEFSVVTGNAPAD
-320 YGKTSGGVINAVTRA
+320 YGKTSGGVIDAVTRA
-335 GTNQFHGS
+335 GTNQLHGS

-357 FFDGASAPPFK
+357 FFDGHSVPPFK

-380 KRQRTF
+380 RRQKTF

-409 AARIGQLVAGPI
+409 AARIGQLVAGPV

-431 AFFPLPNGPIK
+431 AFFPLPNGQIK
-442 GDTGTYTF
+442 GDAGAYTF
-450 ASQNGTT
+450 PSQNGTT

-471 YDAIHTTYLFDR
+471 FDAIHATYLFDR

-497 RTFSQRQTASTEES
+497 GTFSQRQTASIEES
-511 HIFSPSVVNLT
+511 HIFSPSVVNFT

-554 RDVGQISIAGV
+554 QDVGQISIAGF
-565 TAYPGG
+565 TTYTGG
-571 LGAQGDYLF
+571 LGGMGDYLF
-580 HYTSYQADDDLS
+580 HYTSWQADDDLS
-592 ITAGSHSIRAGVAFE
+592 ITRGSHSLRTGLALE
-607 RIQSNTLGTGAN
+607 RIQSNTLEEGNN
-619 NGTVSFGSLA
+619 NGAASFGSLA
-629 AFLTDQPTSFV
+629 SFLTDQPSSFQ
-640 ATIPGTNVPEG
+640 ATIPGTSVPEG
-651 LRQYVVGAYV
+651 LRQYIAAAYL
-661 QDDWRVVRNLTLNLG
+661 QDDWRVRRNLTLNLG

-688 HDQLATLVLGSQQLK
+688 HDRLATLVLGSQQLK
-703 LGSPY
+703 IGSPY

-722 AAWDPFGDGKTS
+722 AAWDPFGDGKMS
-734 VRAAIGQYD
+734 VRAAFGQYD

-792 IQQNPKRSYVLQWN
+792 IQQNAKRSYVLQWN
-806 FNIQRQLTPSL
+806 FSIQRQLTPSL
-817 LFEVGYAGTHGV
+817 LFEAGYTGSHGV

-835 GDINTVPPAEH
+835 GDINTVPPADD
-846 TPEGY
+846 TPQGY

-859 GVKPWPAWG
+859 GSKPWPSWG
-868 TVNAVMWEVSS
+868 NVTAVMWQVSS
-879 TYSALPVRLQ
+879 TYNALPVRLQ

-907 LDTGSNSLMTAYTNT
+907 LDTGSNSLMTEYTNT
-922 ATNLPVFDS
+922 VSNLPVFDP

-952 ELPSPRSGWKPF
+952 ELPSPRRGWKPF

-979 SSGLPFTPTIAGDA
+979 SSGLPFTATIAGDP

-999 VAYDF
+999 IPYDF

-1029 CFAAPTPATRL
+1029 CFAAPSPATRL

-1054 DWDASLFKNI
+1054 DWDASLIKNFRAPRVSETFK
-1064 RVPRIS
+1064 V
-1070 ENGNL
+1070 
-1075 QFRFETFNAL
+1075 QFRFEAFNAL
-1085 NHTNFGPPTSTSL
+1085 NHTNFSPPTSTSL

-1107 IPSAGNLTSTSTT
+1107 ISSAGNLTSTSTT
-1120 SRQLQFALKVL
+1120 SRQLQFAIKVL

>member
-1 MIGVLSVDDHPLL
+1 MNSCFQQPVR
-14 CEGIAALVNA
+14 LV
-24 ESDMKLSAEATNGQP
+24 S
-39 RELLDG
+39 
-45 ISVVVHTGQKRIPP
+45 
-59 AVAAELV
+59 
-66 EHTAGGLAPST
+66 
-77 INSSRPQPARWRTTL
+77 TL
-92 LAFVAAAAASAQTSG
+92 LAAMAAATVSAQTSG

-120 SVPGAGIVIEAV
+120 LVPGAGITIEEV
-132 STSENWRLVSSSA
+132 STSQDWKLVSSST

-161 VKAPGFSTAERTNID
+161 VKAQGFQTAERTNVD

-181 ESVINVQLVLGKSE
+181 ESVIDVQLVLGNSE
-195 EKVTAASQAATVD
+195 EKVTVVSQAATVD

-224 ELPLNGRDWTTLAAL
+224 ELPLNGRDWTSLAAL
-239 QPEVSIVR
+239 QPEVAIVR

-256 SRGNRGLGT
+256 TRGNRGLGT
-265 MMAIGGSRPEQ
+265 MMAIGGARPQQ
-276 SSYLIDG
+276 SSYWLDG

-307 EEFSVVTGNAPAD
+307 QEFSVITGNAPAD
-320 YGKTSGGVINAVTRA
+320 YGKTSGGVIDAVTRA
-335 GTNQFHGS
+335 GTNQIHGS

-357 FFDGASAPPFK
+357 FFDGASVPPFK
-368 RNQFGGSLGGPI
+368 RNQFGASLGGPI
-380 KRQRTF
+380 KLQRTF

-400 TTVDTVPSP
+400 TTVDTVPS
-409 AARIGQLVAGPI
+409 AKARTGQLVTGPV
-421 TVSPLVAPFL
+421 TVSALVAPFL

-450 ASQNGTT
+450 AAQNVTT

-471 YDAIHTTYLFDR
+471 YDAIHATYLFDH
-483 GQTTGPDAF
+483 GETTGPDAF

-497 RTFSQRQTASTEES
+497 GTFSQRQTASIEES
-511 HIFSPSVVNLT
+511 HIFSPSVVNFTL
-522 RIGFNRNV
+522 IGFNRNV

-538 AINPLADDT
+538 AINPLADNP

-554 RDVGQISIAGV
+554 RDVGQISIAGI

-571 LGAQGDYLF
+571 LGAQGDYMF
-580 HYTSYQADDDLS
+580 HYASLQADDDLS
-592 ITAGSHSIRAGVAFE
+592 ITRGSHSIRAGVAFE
-607 RIQSNTLGTGAN
+607 RIQSNTLGAGAN

-629 AFLTDQPTSFV
+629 GFLTDRPTSFV
-640 ATIPGTNVPEG
+640 ATIPGTSVPEG
-651 LRQYVVGAYV
+651 LRQYVVGAYA
-661 QDDWRVVRNLTLNLG
+661 QDDWRVRRNLTLNLG
-676 LRYEMAT
+676 VRYEMAT

-688 HDQLATLVLGSQQLK
+688 HDRLGTLVYGSQQLRI
-703 LGSPY
+703 GSPY
-708 FQNPTLR
+708 FNNPTLR
-715 NFSPRVG
+715 DFSPRVG

-734 VRAAIGQYD
+734 VRGAFGQYD

-755 VISAPFNLQG
+755 VIGAPFNLQG
-765 SSTSVPVGSFPD
+765 SSTSVPAGSFPD

-792 IQQNPKRSYVLQWN
+792 IQQNPKRSYVLEWS
-806 FNIQRQLTPSL
+806 FSIQRQLTPSL
-817 LFEVGYAGTHGV
+817 LFEVGYSGSHGV
-829 HLPLVV
+829 HLPLVA
-835 GDINTVPPAEH
+835 GDINTVPPDED
-846 TPEGY
+846 TPQGY

-879 TYSALPVRLQ
+879 DYDSLPVRLQ
-889 KRLSHGLLVQGS
+889 KRLSHGLLFQGS

-907 LDTGSNSLMTAYTNT
+907 LDTGSNSLMTPYTNT
-922 ATNLPVFDS
+922 VTNFPVFDS
-931 RLRRGVSD
+931 RLGRAVSD

-944 NLAVSGTW
+944 NLTVSGTW
-952 ELPSPRSGWKPF
+952 ELPSSGSGWKPF
-964 TGFAKGWQLGTLLQL
+964 REFAKGWQLGTLLTV

-999 VAYDF
+999 IPYDF

-1016 VNPGNA
+1016 VSPGNP

-1029 CFAAPTPATRL
+1029 CFAAPSPATRL

-1054 DWDASLFKNI
+1054 DWDASLFKNFRAR
-1064 RVPRIS
+1064 RVS
-1070 ENGNL
+1070 ETFNI
-1075 QFRFETFNAL
+1075 QFRFEAFNAL
-1085 NHTNFGPPTSTSL
+1085 NHANFNPPTSTSL
-1098 QLFTQALAP
+1098 QLFTQALAL

-1120 SRQLQFALKVL
+1120 SRQLQFALKLL